1 MFNSADRTRI
11 EIKNDAAAIAR
22 WDDEGGASTPQ
33 TTNIPKDRDR
43 RHSAPIGPNGNII
56 GAASD
61 LRIRSQW
68 QREGLPE

>member
-1 MFNSADRTRI
+1 LKHPDNFVF
-11 EIKNDAAAIAR
+11 
-22 WDDEGGASTPQ
+22 
-33 TTNIPKDRDR
+33 
-43 RHSAPIGPNGNII
+43 GPNGNII

>member
-1 MFNSADRTRI
+1 MILA
-11 EIKNDAAAIAR
+11 
-22 WDDEGGASTPQ
+22 W
-33 TTNIPKDRDR
+33 PKREQDHLTKHPDNFVF
-43 RHSAPIGPNGNII
+43 GPYGNII